1 MYLWF
6 ISEARKLGTLPLP
19 VKLGLMPRAAR
30 KSPWQALFRLAA
42 KQEGLFSAR
51 QATELGCSQQLL
63 AKYVTGGRIERVQRA
78 LYRIVDFPAGEHEGL
93 VAVWLWSR
101 NEGVL
106 SHETA
111 LFLHD
116 LSDALPVRAHVTVPA
131 AWKARAVQVPD
142 DVAIYYD
149 NVPDSDL
156 SSVGP
161 LPVTSVRRTLGDC
174 LLASVA
180 PELIEQASR
189 QAAERGLITND
200 EILPAPSVALWRTR
214 LQR

>member
-1 MYLWF
+1 
-6 ISEARKLGTLPLP
+6 
-19 VKLGLMPRAAR
+19 
-30 KSPWQALFRLAA
+30 LAA

-63 AKYVTGGRIERVQRA
+63 AKYLASGRIERVQRA
-78 LYRIVDFPAGEHEGL
+78 LYRIVDFPPGEHEGL
-93 VAVWLWSR
+93 VAMWLWSR
-101 NEGVL
+101 NEGMC

-116 LSDALPVRAHVTVPA
+116 LSDALPIRAHITVPA

-149 NVPDSDL
+149 NVPDSDR
-156 SSVGP
+156 SWVAP
-161 LPVTSVRRTLGDC
+161 LPVTSVRRTLADC

-189 QAAERGLITND
+189 QAAERGLITAD
-200 EILPAPSVALWRTR
+200 EILPAPSVALWRMR

>member
-1 MYLWF
+1 MSR
-6 ISEARKLGTLPLP
+6 IAP
-19 VKLGLMPRAAR
+19 

-51 QATELGCSQQLL
+51 QATELRCSQQLL
-63 AKYVTGGRIERVQRA
+63 AKYVAGGRIERVHRA

-101 NEGVL
+101 NEGVF

-116 LSDALPVRAHVTVPA
+116 LSDALPVRAHITVPA
-131 AWKARAVQVPD
+131 AWKARSVRIPD
-142 DVAIYYD
+142 DVAIYYAD
-149 NVPDSDL
+149 VPGGDRSW
-156 SSVGP
+156 VGP
-161 LPVTSVRRTLGDC
+161 LPVTSVRRTLADC

-200 EILPAPSVALWRTR
+200 EILPAPSVGLLRTR